1 MEWLFL
7 ADTFSL
13 SFLILFVLRK
23 NTIPGNRSDMKV
35 HFLELGA
42 KRGLFLTSLFIWT
55 KNHIQQVKQLTT
67 LAENNSSHH
76 ASTLPVTTLSILLH
90 PLPMDRK
97 QVWGAHCYISKADLH
112 LSRIKQGHL
121 TTYLN
126 SWMYSSSAAWHR
138 EDLNWKDAMICE
150 VHFELRFLCLQNGV
164 TNHR

>member
-1 MEWLFL
+1 MQRLFL

-23 NTIPGNRSDMKV
+23 NTIPGNRSDKKV
-35 HFLELGA
+35 HFLEL
-42 KRGLFLTSLFIWT
+42 
-55 KNHIQQVKQLTT
+55 VKQLTT
-67 LAENNSSHH
+67 LNENNSSHH
-76 ASTLPVTTLSILLH
+76 ASTLPVTTLSILPH
-90 PLPMDRK
+90 PVLIDRK
-97 QVWGAHCYISKADLH
+97 QVWDAQCYISKADWR

-150 VHFELRFLCLQNGV
+150 VHFELRFCLQNGV